1 MFKMDIEDKN
11 YRLQSGII
19 QKKLSDI
26 ILGVIYNNSL
36 YNKDK
41 DNSKMEYVLYNLY
54 AKITNNS
61 LKKIDKP
68 LLKVEELY
76 LNTILNDVNKITNE
90 RVKNEIPLYYKILLK
105 KLSQNKSSS
114 YATSLTNV
122 YNKILEIDKEN
133 QNNKIT
139 SKPKVI
145 ERSI

>member
-36 YNKDK
+36 YDKDK

-90 RVKNEIPLYYKILLK
+90 RAKNEIPLYYKILLK
-105 KLSQNKSSS
+105 KLSQNKSSA

-122 YNKILEIDKEN
+122 YNRILEIDKEN
-133 QNNKIT
+133 QNNKII
-139 SKPKVI
+139 SKPKAI